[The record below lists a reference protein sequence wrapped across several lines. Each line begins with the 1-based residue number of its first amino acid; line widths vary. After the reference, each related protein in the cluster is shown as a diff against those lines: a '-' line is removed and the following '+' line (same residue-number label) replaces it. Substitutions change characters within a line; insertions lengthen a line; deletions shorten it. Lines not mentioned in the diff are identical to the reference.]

1 MSKGMF
7 RRARNMNA
15 SLGLV
20 ELLFVICKVS
30 LKVGSGYSKVS
41 RSTTSCSF
49 INTIMTKATPSNR
62 YPPDL
67 HLQREYPCALFF
79 MAAPALPPLPNY
91 PLTFPRGQPYPTT
104 LPYLA
109 LTTGDDGDILPP
121 HCQIKFTSQMV
132 RSPFFHQRSFNHGTN
147 MPTLIQNFQE

>member
-20 ELLFVICKVS
+20 ELLLVICKVS

-49 INTIMTKATPSNR
+49 INTIITKATPSNR

-79 MAAPALPPLPNY
+79 MAAPALASSPKLPPYISPRPALPYY
-91 PLTFPRGQPYPTT
+91 PILPYPT
-104 LPYLA
+104 LPSPRWGWRYPSSALPNKISRLRWFGYLS
-109 LTTGDDGDILPP
+109 
-121 HCQIKFTSQMV
+121 FTNS
-132 RSPFFHQRSFNHGTN
+132 SFNHGTN
-147 MPTLIQNFQE
+147 MPTLM

>member
-109 LTTGDDGDILPP
+109 LTTVMMAISFARTAKSILRLRWFG
-121 HCQIKFTSQMV
+121 HLSFTKVSSITALTCQ
-132 RSPFFHQRSFNHGTN
+132 
-147 MPTLIQNFQE
+147 L

>member
-104 LPYLA
+104 LPY
-109 LTTGDDGDILPP
+109 
-121 HCQIKFTSQMV
+121 
-132 RSPFFHQRSFNHGTN
+132 
-147 MPTLIQNFQE
+147 PTLPSPRWWWRYPSPALPNQFHVSDGSVTFLSPKFLQSRH

>member
-49 INTIMTKATPSNR
+49 INTIITKATPSNR

-104 LPYLA
+104 LPYH
-109 LTTGDDGDILPP
+109 GDDGVRYPSPALPNQFHVSDGSLTFLSPKFLQSRHYHANFDIE
-121 HCQIKFTSQMV
+121 F
-132 RSPFFHQRSFNHGTN
+132 
-147 MPTLIQNFQE
+147 